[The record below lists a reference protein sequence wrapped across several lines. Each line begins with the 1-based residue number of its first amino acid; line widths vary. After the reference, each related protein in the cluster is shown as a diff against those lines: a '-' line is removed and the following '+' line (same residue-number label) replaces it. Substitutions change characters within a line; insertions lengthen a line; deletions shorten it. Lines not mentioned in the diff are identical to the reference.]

1 MYDDY
6 AEQAEAAPVNRC
18 ECINK
23 TFAQLLAFGNFE
35 EAQRKTGVGVECEG
49 CIPYMKLAFS
59 TGEKE
64 FPIDDPR
71 LKDFR

>member
-1 MYDDY
+1 MYEDC
-6 AEQAEAAPVNRC
+6 EAAPVNRC

-23 TFAQLLAFGNFE
+23 TFEQLLEYGSFE

-49 CIPYMKLAFS
+49 CIPYMKLAFA

-64 FPIDDPR
+64 FPIEDPR
-71 LKDFR
+71 LKGFA